1 MPCLR
6 ARLAEGHEEALKRE
20 LEAYQDNEL
29 KLQKGLTACRAEVDA
44 LTGKGARFDAIQ
56 SRLNAALEGYN
67 EAKHRADATASALAL
82 CQAEKKDLSSSHTEL
97 LQKVE
102 LLQVDKIYLQKS
114 AADAT
119 ERMEQLR
126 AEVRTRGWHGP
137 TARRSPTASVPCLQ
151 LERARAKCRDL
162 KQTNDTYAN
171 KLIQARDEARS
182 AVEDRLMKEM
192 ERLQEKSNRELEQIR
207 THGRD
212 VRGAAA
218 GLVAW

>member
-29 KLQKGLTACRAEVDA
+29 KLQKELTACRAEVDA

-126 AEVRTRGWHGP
+126 AEVRTRVWH
-137 TARRSPTASVPCLQ
+137 SPLPAGRQQPV
-151 LERARAKCRDL
+151 CRVCSW
-162 KQTNDTYAN
+162 N
-171 KLIQARDEARS
+171 EPEPS
-182 AVEDRLMKEM
+182 AVTSSR
-192 ERLQEKSNRELEQIR
+192 RTTRTRTSSSRRETRPGVPWR
-207 THGRD
+207 T
-212 VRGAAA
+212 A
-218 GLVAW
+218 